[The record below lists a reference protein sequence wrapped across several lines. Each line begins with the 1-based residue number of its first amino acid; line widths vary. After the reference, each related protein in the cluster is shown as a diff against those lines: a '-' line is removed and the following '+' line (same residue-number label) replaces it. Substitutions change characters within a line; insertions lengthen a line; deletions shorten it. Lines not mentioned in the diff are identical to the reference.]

1 MSHEKGIQISFTS
14 LTSGV
19 HSQLVSNLSRL
30 FSKFKVK
37 KPSYVYVVYKS
48 GKRQS
53 EVTELTLA
61 RAEAFQLRQEIQ
73 ILPHEVNIQITN
85 YNIRKLQ
92 FFSSLFFFS
101 SPSPLPLPFPL
112 SLFPFPFRYFF
123 FLFFPFFSLTIYNIM
138 IH

>member
-19 HSQLVSNLSRL
+19 HSQLVSNLSRM
-30 FSKFKVK
+30 FSKFKVE
-37 KPSYVYVVYKS
+37 KPSYVYVLYKR
-48 GKRQS
+48 GERQS

-85 YNIRKLQ
+85 YNIRKIQ

-101 SPSPLPLPFPL
+101 SPSPLPFPFSFPLLLFFVFPFLL
-112 SLFPFPFRYFF
+112 SLFFF
-123 FLFFPFFSLTIYNIM
+123 FVFMHTVL
-138 IH
+138 